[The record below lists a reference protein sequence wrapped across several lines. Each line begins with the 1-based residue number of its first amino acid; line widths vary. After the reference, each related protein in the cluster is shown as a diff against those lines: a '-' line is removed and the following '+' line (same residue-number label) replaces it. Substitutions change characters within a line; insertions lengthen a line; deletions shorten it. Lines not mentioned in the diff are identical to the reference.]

1 MKCGQVIKLLSD
13 YVDEALPPS
22 QSAELASHLTGCP
35 NCAKAHS
42 RVIRL
47 VTEMKDLRGSTAPW
61 DIWPGVQRRLQIA
74 ALKPDWRC
82 VFSSLVRRPLVAV
95 LALGAVAAVI
105 GLALIS
111 LVGGG
116 HPSPDARAD
125 SKFYAE
131 YARAYSRYRGQQ
143 TLADVEALTA
153 AVELTGTSFIQETTE

>member
-22 QSAELASHLTGCP
+22 QSAELASHLAGCT

-42 RVIRL
+42 RVVRL

-74 ALKPDWRC
+74 ALKPDWWRA
-82 VFSSLVRRPLVAV
+82 FIGLVRRPLVAV
-95 LALGAVAAVI
+95 PALGAIASVI
-105 GLALIS
+105 SLALIS

-116 HPSPDARAD
+116 HPPISAQTD
-125 SKFYAE
+125 SKFYTE
-131 YARAYSRYRGQQ
+131 YARAYSSYRGQQ
-143 TLADVEALTA
+143 PLADVDALTA
-153 AVELTGTSFIQETTE
+153 AVELTDTSFTQETTE